1 MKKISNDLRQIYF
14 NDDNTTKYTK
24 ENTIKSIE
32 RYSMLFEDILETTK
46 NNPVLQKKLFELD
59 EIDGERL
66 DEMVYEGYVKGLK
79 ICLDILEQQGGK
91 TSSLLEQ
98 YYKIKRLLFLTER
111 VNTENDKIEVYG
123 VIHNDVTELLILYQ
137 NLLSNYLTLKDI
149 ISKDY

>member
-1 MKKISNDLRQIYF
+1 MKKNSNDLRQIYF
-14 NDDNTTKYTK
+14 NNDNTTKYTE
-24 ENTIKSIE
+24 ENTIKSLE

-46 NNPVLQKKLFELD
+46 DNPVLQKKLFELD

-111 VNTENDKIEVYG
+111 VSTENDKIEVYG
-123 VIHNDVTELLILYQ
+123 VIHHDVTELLKLYQ
-137 NLLSNYLTLKDI
+137 NLLSIYLTLKDI

>member
-1 MKKISNDLRQIYF
+1 MKKNSNDLRQIYF
-14 NDDNTTKYTK
+14 NNDNTTKYTE
-24 ENTIKSIE
+24 ENTIKSLE

-46 NNPVLQKKLFELD
+46 DNPVLQKKLFELD

-123 VIHNDVTELLILYQ
+123 VIHHDVTELLKLYQ
-137 NLLSNYLTLKDI
+137 NLLSIYLTLKDI

>member
-1 MKKISNDLRQIYF
+1 
-14 NDDNTTKYTK
+14 
-24 ENTIKSIE
+24 
-32 RYSMLFEDILETTK
+32 MLFEDILETTK
-46 NNPVLQKKLFELD
+46 DNSILQEKLFELD
-59 EIDGERL
+59 SLDGERL

-123 VIHNDVTELLILYQ
+123 VIHHDVTELLTLYQ

-149 ISKDY
+149 VSKDY

>member
-1 MKKISNDLRQIYF
+1 MKKNSNDLRQIYY
-14 NDDNTTKYTK
+14 NDDNITKYTE
-24 ENTIKSIE
+24 ENTIKSIK

-46 NNPVLQKKLFELD
+46 DNPILQEKLFELD
-59 EIDGERL
+59 SLDDERL

-123 VIHNDVTELLILYQ
+123 VIHHDVTELLKLYQ

-149 ISKDY
+149 VSKDY

>member
-1 MKKISNDLRQIYF
+1 MKKNSNDLRQIYF
-14 NDDNTTKYTK
+14 NDDNTTKYTEK
-24 ENTIKSIE
+24 NTIKSLE

-46 NNPVLQKKLFELD
+46 DNPVLQKKLFELD

-123 VIHNDVTELLILYQ
+123 VIHHDVTELLKLYQ
-137 NLLSNYLTLKDI
+137 NLLSIYLTLKDI

>member
-1 MKKISNDLRQIYF
+1 MKKNSNDLRQIYY
-14 NDDNTTKYTK
+14 NDDNITKYTE
-24 ENTIKSIE
+24 ENTIKSIK

-46 NNPVLQKKLFELD
+46 DNPILQEKLFELD
-59 EIDGERL
+59 SLDGERL

-123 VIHNDVTELLILYQ
+123 VIHHDVTELLKLYQ

-149 ISKDY
+149 VSKDY

>member
-1 MKKISNDLRQIYF
+1 MKKISNDLRQVYF
-14 NDDNTTKYTK
+14 NDDSVTKNTE

-32 RYSMLFEDILETTK
+32 RYSMLFEDILEITK
-46 NNPVLQKKLFELD
+46 DNPILQEKLFELD
-59 EIDGERL
+59 EIDSERL
-66 DEMVYEGYVKGLK
+66 DEMVYEGYVKGFK

-123 VIHNDVTELLILYQ
+123 VIHHDVTELLKLYKS
-137 NLLSNYLTLKDI
+137 LLSNYLTLKDI

>member
-14 NDDNTTKYTK
+14 NDDNTTKYTEK
-24 ENTIKSIE
+24 NTIKLLE

-46 NNPVLQKKLFELD
+46 DNPILQEKLFELD

-123 VIHNDVTELLILYQ
+123 VIHHDVTELLKLYQ
-137 NLLSNYLTLKDI
+137 NLLSIYLTLKDI

>member
-1 MKKISNDLRQIYF
+1 MKKNSNDLRQIYY
-14 NDDNTTKYTK
+14 NDDNITKYTE
-24 ENTIKSIE
+24 ENTIKSIK

-46 NNPVLQKKLFELD
+46 DNPILQEKLFELD
-59 EIDGERL
+59 SLDSERL

-123 VIHNDVTELLILYQ
+123 VIHHDVTELLKLYQ

-149 ISKDY
+149 VSKDY

>member
-1 MKKISNDLRQIYF
+1 MKNSNDLRQIYF
-14 NDDNTTKYTK
+14 NDDNTTKYTE

-46 NNPVLQKKLFELD
+46 DNPVLQKKLFELD

-123 VIHNDVTELLILYQ
+123 VIHHDVTELLKLYQ

>member
-1 MKKISNDLRQIYF
+1 MKKNSNDLRQIYF
-14 NDDNTTKYTK
+14 NDDNTTKYTE

-46 NNPVLQKKLFELD
+46 DNPVLQKKLFELD

-66 DEMVYEGYVKGLK
+66 DEMVYEGYVKGLE

-123 VIHNDVTELLILYQ
+123 VIHHDVTELLKLYQ

>member
-1 MKKISNDLRQIYF
+1 MKKNSNDLRQIYY
-14 NDDNTTKYTK
+14 NDDNTTKYTE
-24 ENTIKSIE
+24 ENTIKSIK

-46 NNPVLQKKLFELD
+46 DNPILQEKLFELD
-59 EIDGERL
+59 SLDGERL

-123 VIHNDVTELLILYQ
+123 VIHHDVTELLKLYQ

-149 ISKDY
+149 VSKDY

>member
-1 MKKISNDLRQIYF
+1 MKKNSNDLRQIYY
-14 NDDNTTKYTK
+14 NDDNITKYTE
-24 ENTIKSIE
+24 ENTIKSIK
-32 RYSMLFEDILETTK
+32 RNSMLFEDILETTK
-46 NNPVLQKKLFELD
+46 DNPILQEKLFELD
-59 EIDGERL
+59 SLDGERL

-123 VIHNDVTELLILYQ
+123 VIHHDVTELLKLYQ
-137 NLLSNYLTLKDI
+137 NLLSNYLTLKYI
-149 ISKDY
+149 VSKDY

>member
-1 MKKISNDLRQIYF
+1 MKKNSNDLRQIYY
-14 NDDNTTKYTK
+14 NDDNITKYTE
-24 ENTIKSIE
+24 ENTIKSIK

-46 NNPVLQKKLFELD
+46 DNPILQEKLFELD
-59 EIDGERL
+59 SLDGERL

-123 VIHNDVTELLILYQ
+123 VIHHDVTELLTLYQ

-149 ISKDY
+149 VSKDY

>member
-1 MKKISNDLRQIYF
+1 MKKISNDLRQVYF
-14 NDDNTTKYTK
+14 NDDSVTKNTE

-32 RYSMLFEDILETTK
+32 RYSMLFEDILEITK
-46 NNPVLQKKLFELD
+46 DNAILQEKLFELD
-59 EIDGERL
+59 EIDSERL
-66 DEMVYEGYVKGLK
+66 DEMVYEGYVKGFK
-79 ICLDILEQQGGK
+79 ICLDILEQQGEK

-123 VIHNDVTELLILYQ
+123 VIHHDVTELLKLYKS
-137 NLLSNYLTLKDI
+137 LLSNYLTLKDI

>member
-1 MKKISNDLRQIYF
+1 MKKNSNDLRQIYF
-14 NDDNTTKYTK
+14 NDDNTTKYTE

-46 NNPVLQKKLFELD
+46 DNPVLKKKLFELD

-123 VIHNDVTELLILYQ
+123 VIHHDVTELLKLYQ

>member
-1 MKKISNDLRQIYF
+1 
-14 NDDNTTKYTK
+14 
-24 ENTIKSIE
+24 
-32 RYSMLFEDILETTK
+32 MLFEDILETTK
-46 NNPVLQKKLFELD
+46 DNPVLQKKLFELD

-123 VIHNDVTELLILYQ
+123 VIHHDVTELLKLYQ
-137 NLLSNYLTLKDI
+137 NLLSIYLTLKDI

>member
-1 MKKISNDLRQIYF
+1 MNKTTNDLSQIYYNDNSIIF
-14 NDDNTTKYTK
+14 NTE

-46 NNPVLQKKLFELD
+46 DNPVLQKKLFELD
-59 EIDGERL
+59 KIDGERL

-123 VIHNDVTELLILYQ
+123 VIHHDVTELLKLYQ

>member
-14 NDDNTTKYTK
+14 NDDSVIKNTE

-46 NNPVLQKKLFELD
+46 DNPVLQKKLFELD

-123 VIHNDVTELLILYQ
+123 VIHHDVTELLKLYQ

>member
-14 NDDNTTKYTK
+14 NDDNTTKYTE
-24 ENTIKSIE
+24 ENTIKSLE

-46 NNPVLQKKLFELD
+46 DNPVLQKKLFELD

-123 VIHNDVTELLILYQ
+123 VIHHDVTELLKLYQ
-137 NLLSNYLTLKDI
+137 NLLSIYLTLKDI

>member
-1 MKKISNDLRQIYF
+1 MKKNSNDLRQIYF
-14 NDDNTTKYTK
+14 NDDNTTKYTE

-46 NNPVLQKKLFELD
+46 DNPVLQKKLFELD

-123 VIHNDVTELLILYQ
+123 VIHHDVTELLKLYQ

>member
-14 NDDNTTKYTK
+14 NDDNITKNTE

-46 NNPVLQKKLFELD
+46 DNPVLQKKLFELD

-79 ICLDILEQQGGK
+79 ACLDILEQQGGK
-91 TSSLLEQ
+91 TSSLLTQ

-111 VNTENDKIEVYG
+111 VNTEIDKIEVYG
-123 VIHNDVTELLILYQ
+123 VIHHDVTELLKLYKS
-137 NLLSNYLTLKDI
+137 LLSNYLTLKDI
-149 ISKDY
+149 VSKDY

>member
-14 NDDNTTKYTK
+14 NDDSVIKNTE

-46 NNPVLQKKLFELD
+46 DNPVLQKKLFELD

-98 YYKIKRLLFLTER
+98 YYKI
-111 VNTENDKIEVYG
+111 EVYG
-123 VIHNDVTELLILYQ
+123 VIHHDVTELLKLYQ